1 MANRGSRSIAA
12 AAHILRDVK
21 EVVLSAWELET
32 SVAELIAVKVGIL
45 LADEAQAEFC
55 TSDVVMICGG

>member
-1 MANRGSRSIAA
+1 
-12 AAHILRDVK
+12 VK